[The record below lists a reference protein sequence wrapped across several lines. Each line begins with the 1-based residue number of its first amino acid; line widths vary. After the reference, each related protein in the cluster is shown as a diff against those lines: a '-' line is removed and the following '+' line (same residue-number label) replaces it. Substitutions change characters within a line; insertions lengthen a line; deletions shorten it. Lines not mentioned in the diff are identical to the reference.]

1 MHSSS
6 LSLHLGKYNSP
17 THVKER
23 RPLSRHARAHFGALC
38 CCVSI
43 QCFDFTTAAMAVPN
57 RGPELLAVNI
67 AFVTTA
73 VSACLLRCYVRLRM
87 VKAFG
92 LDDWLMVIATVSEAL
107 LFAKPIHHPPA

>member
-1 MHSSS
+1 
-6 LSLHLGKYNSP
+6 
-17 THVKER
+17 
-23 RPLSRHARAHFGALC
+23 
-38 CCVSI
+38 
-43 QCFDFTTAAMAVPN
+43 MAVPN

-92 LDDWLMVIATVSEAL
+92 LDDWLMVIATVSEAPL
-107 LFAKPIHHPPA
+107 RQAVTRLSNMLFSSSS